1 MLKSMTGFGRAEQ
14 QVGEKVVVV
23 EIKSLNGKQL
33 EINTKIPS
41 LLKAYELDMRNLL
54 QQNLVRGTV
63 EISINLKQNGASRP
77 MTINTDLAKQYY
89 QSVVQIADE
98 LQLPKEDLLAIIMKL
113 PEVVAQQSDMLPED
127 EWAGVEKLVREAIA
141 DLDAHR
147 LDEGNELEKDL
158 VQRIDNIM
166 DLLEKVK
173 TFEGS
178 RMDRIRER
186 INTSLEDIIGKDK
199 IDTNRFEQELVYYIE
214 KIDFSEEKMR
224 LANHCRY
231 FKELLSESDFSKGKK
246 LGFVLQEVG
255 REINTLGS
263 KANDADI
270 QKLVVVMKD
279 ELEKAKEQVLNAL

>member
-1 MLKSMTGFGRAEQ
+1 MTGFGRAEQ
-14 QVGEKVVVV
+14 QVAEKVVVV

-41 LLKAYELDMRNLL
+41 LLKPYEFDMRNLL

-63 EISINLKQNGASRP
+63 EININLKQNGASRP

-89 QSVVQIADE
+89 NSVVQIADE
-98 LQLPKEDLLAIIMKL
+98 LQLPKEDLLPIIMKL
-113 PEVVAQQSDMLPED
+113 PEVVAQQNDMLPEE
-127 EWAGVEKLVREAIA
+127 EWAMVQQLIRDAIK
-141 DLDAHR
+141 DLDIHR
-147 LDEGNELEKDL
+147 LDEGKELEKDL
-158 VQRIDNIM
+158 VLRIDNIM
-166 DLLEKVK
+166 DLLEKIK
-173 TFEGS
+173 TFEGG
-178 RMDRIRER
+178 RIDRIRER
-186 INTSLEDIIGKDK
+186 INGSLEELIGKDK

-231 FKELLSESDFSKGKK
+231 FKDLLNENDFSKGKK